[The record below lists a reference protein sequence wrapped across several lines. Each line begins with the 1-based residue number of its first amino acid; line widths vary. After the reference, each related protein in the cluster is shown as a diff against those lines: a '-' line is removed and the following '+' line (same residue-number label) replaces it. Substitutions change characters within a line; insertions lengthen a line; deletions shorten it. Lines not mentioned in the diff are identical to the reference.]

1 MSGDLTAANTARAGD
16 PADDQPDQLI
26 GVAAA
31 ELGEWGWLANALLD
45 WLAGA
50 TDDIVV
56 DFGRFFAPGPTRE
69 HGFNQLHHLAERID
83 GLLERN
89 TVLDRDRGRS

>member
-1 MSGDLTAANTARAGD
+1 MTTTDHAAVHTTHTDNRAGGE
-16 PADDQPDQLI
+16 PDQLI

-31 ELGEWGWLANALLD
+31 ELGEWGWLAGALLD
-45 WLAGA
+45 WLAAA
-50 TDDIVV
+50 TDDTVT

-69 HGFNQLHHLAERID
+69 HGLDQLHHLAERID

-89 TVLDRDRGRS
+89 RGPR